1 MLTVL
6 HLVSPFN
13 HNAWNVLCHKFYHI
27 DNFRKKMNF
36 YFRSVLYDDTFVS
49 FATKEIIFLVM
60 IVIILANMLA
70 AADVNKLYLPL

>member
-1 MLTVL
+1 
-6 HLVSPFN
+6 
-13 HNAWNVLCHKFYHI
+13 
-27 DNFRKKMNF
+27 MNF